1 MQQTVDSLDD
11 PRVDA
16 YRNMKDR
23 ELARDGGRFIAEGE
37 QVVRRLLASGIGVE
51 SVLLSQRKANTVGP
65 IVPPDIP
72 VWIASD
78 ETIESVIGFE
88 FHSGVMACGIRPPPI
103 HFEQVLQRDG
113 EQTVA
118 VCPKITNVENLG
130 SLVRLCAGFGV
141 TALVLGNQ
149 CCDPFFRQSVRV
161 SMGSVFT
168 LPMVRL
174 NDEESELI
182 RLKQEWG
189 FELVATVLDASAQSL
204 AEAKRTP
211 KTALL
216 FGGEA
221 DGLERRH
228 IELCD
233 RRVTIPMR
241 RNTDSLNVA
250 IAAGIFLYHFVD
262 VCGVNSTR

>member
-1 MQQTVDSLDD
+1 MQQTIDSLDD
-11 PRVDA
+11 PRVEA

-51 SVLLSQRKANTVGP
+51 SVLLSQRKANAVGP
-65 IVPPDIP
+65 IVPPNIP

-88 FHSGVMACGIRPPPI
+88 FHSGVMACGIRPKPV

-113 EQTVA
+113 EQTVV

-182 RLKQEWG
+182 RLKQDWG
-189 FELVATVLDASAQSL
+189 FELVATVLDPTAQPL
-204 AEAKRTP
+204 AEAKRSP

-221 DGLERRH
+221 EGLEKHH
-228 IELCD
+228 IALCD
-233 RRVTIPMR
+233 RTVTIPMR

-262 VCGVNSTR
+262 VCGANSKR